1 MANNKKTRAFNMELL
16 TSATVK
22 TLTEDHIQALNL
34 DYDRYTWAYTQDGCV
49 LVVDDRG
56 SRYCLHDNG
65 DVYAARFVRG
75 KWVYKN
81 KAMQQGEYSYR
92 PQDYGNMPLTINRL
106 DWDYNLTVG
115 IHRMMALTFD
125 QAGFNRARSLGIP
138 DSDLVVNHKDNCG
151 FHNRPSNLEWCS
163 QKDNC
168 IHYSYV
174 NTQVLLDPSVA
185 TDVGQRYLMEGV
197 SVHTIKFCLC
207 LYKAVGM
214 QGGAMASALSNIN
227 CYDINKLLAD
237 PWTMPEVKRAC
248 SWFLNRPDCVSSD
261 DIDRDFVENFD
272 KYKKIEIIF

>member
-16 TSATVK
+16 TSATIK
-22 TLTEDHIQALNL
+22 NLTEDHIQALNL

-56 SRYCLHDNG
+56 QRYCLHDDG
-65 DVYAARFVRG
+65 TVYAARFVRG

-92 PQDYGNMPLTINRL
+92 PQDYGNMPLTITRL
-106 DWDYNLTVG
+106 DCDYNLTVG

-125 QAGFNRARSLGIP
+125 RAGFNRARSLGIS

-151 FHNRPSNLEWCS
+151 FHNSPSNLEWCS

-168 IHYSYV
+168 LHYTYV

-185 TDVGQRYLMEGV
+185 TDVVQRYLREGV

-207 LYKAVGM
+207 LYKSVGM
-214 QGGAMASALSNIN
+214 EGGAMASALSNIN
-227 CYDINKLLAD
+227 NYDVHKLLAD

-248 SWFLNRPDCVSSD
+248 SWFLNKPGCVSSD
-261 DIDRDFVENFD
+261 DITRDFVENFD
-272 KYKKIEIIF
+272 KYKNIEIIF